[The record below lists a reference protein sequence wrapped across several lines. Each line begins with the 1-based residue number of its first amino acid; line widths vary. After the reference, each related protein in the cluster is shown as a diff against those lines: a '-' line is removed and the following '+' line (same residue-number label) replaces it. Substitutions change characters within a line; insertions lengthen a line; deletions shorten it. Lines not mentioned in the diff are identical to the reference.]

1 MASTAVRQ
9 DISPPYVEPT
19 EVYRAGYE
27 SSPVKLRI
35 AVGGA
40 GQSGLIKALGNAFIA
55 HEVKSCQVLSLGN
68 AFIGKE
74 VGESKLE
81 PFAVA
86 WYASDTTQSFNY
98 LAQNVVDMSV
108 TYHEIAEQI
117 AIKQGVAD
125 RYEYC
130 FRDHWMLVGPKH
142 NPAKLVAGPDTTV
155 YDLLSQLFIAAITT
169 QTSKDPIR
177 FLSRYDKSAAN
188 IKESNLWSAIGQT
201 PWSYPYSHWYHR
213 YVEFPFRA
221 LNVAAQLEE
230 YTLTD
235 RGTWYS
241 SEPWIREKM
250 TIFIEGGDSAND
262 PLLNPAHA
270 LVGTAVTNKDMANKF
285 LDWIIGPEGQ
295 EVFKTFAVN
304 GVVLYTPA
312 PTSSSQ
318 I

>member
-1 MASTAVRQ
+1 MASTVVRQ
-9 DISPPYVEPT
+9 DVSPPYIEPT
-19 EVYRAGYE
+19 E
-27 SSPVKLRI
+27 LRI

-40 GQSGLIKALGNAFIA
+40 GQSGLIRALATAFIA
-55 HEVKSCQVLSLGN
+55 HEVESCLEKTLGN
-68 AFIGKE
+68 AFISKE
-74 VGESKLE
+74 VEESKVE
-81 PFAVA
+81 PFAIA

-130 FRDHWMLVGPKH
+130 FRDHWMLVDNPGPKH
-142 NPAKLVAGPDTTV
+142 NPAKLVARPDTTV
-155 YDLLSQLFIAAITT
+155 YDLLSQLFIAAIAT

-201 PWSYPYSHWYHR
+201 PWSHPYSHWYHR

-221 LNVAAQLEE
+221 LKVAAQLEE

-241 SEPWIREKM
+241 SEPWIRENMKV
-250 TIFIEGGDSAND
+250 FIEGGDSQNDD
-262 PLLNPAHA
+262 PLLNHAHA
-270 LVGTAVTNKDMANKF
+270 LVGAAVTNKDMANKF
-285 LDWIIGPEGQ
+285 LDWVVGPEGQ
-295 EVFKTFAVN
+295 EVFRTLAVKFERRLSIQPLN
-304 GVVLYTPA
+304 LILTHL
-312 PTSSSQ
+312 
-318 I
+318 